1 MNRRELIAILG
12 GSAIACPLSAKAQQV
27 GRMRRI
33 GMLMGLPDD
42 KEGESWTV
50 AFQQGL
56 QTLGWM
62 EGRNIL
68 IEVRWAAGDANRF
81 RAYAAE
87 LVVLAP
93 DVMLASSAA
102 AAAALKQETRSV
114 PVVFV
119 QVPDPIGLG
128 LVASLARPSG
138 NLTGFTSIEPTM
150 GAKLVEVIKEIAP
163 NIERVAVVFNPL
175 TASYVDIM
183 HSVEKAAQSFAVEI
197 IPAPVHSAVEIEGT
211 ISAQGANRA
220 AALSFCQMRS
230 PQPIVS

>member
-42 KEGESWTV
+42 KEGESWIV

-68 IEVRWAAGDANRF
+68 IEVRWAGDANRF

-87 LVVLAP
+87 LVALAP

-102 AAAALKQETRSV
+102 AAAALKQETHSV
-114 PVVFV
+114 PVVYRL
-119 QVPDPIGLG
+119 QIPSD
-128 LVASLARPSG
+128 LALSRAWRG
-138 NLTGFTSIEPTM
+138 
-150 GAKLVEVIKEIAP
+150 
-163 NIERVAVVFNPL
+163 
-175 TASYVDIM
+175 
-183 HSVEKAAQSFAVEI
+183 
-197 IPAPVHSAVEIEGT
+197 
-211 ISAQGANRA
+211 RA
-220 AALSFCQMRS
+220 AT
-230 PQPIVS
+230 